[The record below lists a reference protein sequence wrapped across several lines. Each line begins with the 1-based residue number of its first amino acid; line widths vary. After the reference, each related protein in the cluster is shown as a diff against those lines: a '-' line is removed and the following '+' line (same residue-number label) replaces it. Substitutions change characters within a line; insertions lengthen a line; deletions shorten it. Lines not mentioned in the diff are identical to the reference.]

1 MIAQRFRPVGWVAGV
16 AVAATALYM
25 VSLRVASE
33 RGRLETID
41 HKIASTQREI
51 RQLQTEL
58 GTRASLRQLEKWNS
72 ETFSMSA
79 PQVGQY
85 LAGAHDLASVD
96 QTQLGD
102 KPSAPPPVMAAIS
115 IVEPLEADAAAKPAP
130 QPVVVALASLA
141 KPATKDQSAQRTIKS
156 DQPRESKAQKPAAPI
171 KVAMLDKAAIRDL
184 ARAAHSETGNAP
196 RSNAGSKSKK

>member
-85 LAGAHDLASVD
+85 LAGAHALAFAD
-96 QTQLGD
+96 QAKLGD
-102 KPSAPPPVMAAIS
+102 KPSAPPPVMAAVS
-115 IVEPLEADAAAKPAP
+115 ITEPLEANAAAKPAP

-141 KPATKDQSAQRTIKS
+141 TSTAKDQSTQRAIKP

-184 ARAAHSETGNAP
+184 ARAAHGETGDAP

>member
-85 LAGAHDLASVD
+85 LPGAHALASVD
-96 QTQLGD
+96 QDKLGD

-130 QPVVVALASLA
+130 QPVMVAIAAPA
-141 KPATKDQSAQRTIKS
+141 KPAAKDQAVPRAMKP
-156 DQPRESKAQKPAAPI
+156 DQPRETKAQKPAAPI

-184 ARAAHSETGNAP
+184 ARAAHSETGDAP